1 MEPDYL
7 MAKLENL
14 KEIWTYHVYLDLDEE
29 GIPILSGWY
38 QREENGKKI
47 DFEYKVCIADN
58 ILAQNLIWQKV
69 K

>member
-14 KEIWTYHVYLDLDEE
+14 KEIWTYHVYLDLDDD
-29 GIPILSGWY
+29 GVPILSGWY
-38 QREENGKKI
+38 QCEENGKKI
-47 DFEYKVCIADN
+47 DFKYKIN
-58 ILAQNLIWQKV
+58 ITNKVLAPNLIWKKV